1 MSALSFEALSVELGG
16 RRVLSGVS
24 ARLDAGLVAICGP
37 NGAGKTTL
45 LRAGL
50 GLAKTASGRA
60 LLSGADVRSLSLAER
75 ARRAGYLP
83 QERRVAWGVPSLRIA
98 ALGAAEAS
106 IADAEARGRAALA
119 EVGLAGFEDRGVFDM
134 SGGERARVLL
144 ARLFA
149 TGAPLLVLDEPA
161 AGLDP
166 EAQLVV
172 LDLLRARAAA
182 GAVVV
187 VTLHDLGLAARYA
200 DRVVVLDRGAVAADA
215 APIEALAPPVLAKV
229 FGLDGAW
236 IETPRGPLLDARRR

>member
-1 MSALSFEALSVELGG
+1 VELGG

-50 GLAKTASGRA
+50 GLAKSASGRA

>member
-50 GLAKTASGRA
+50 GLAKSASGRA